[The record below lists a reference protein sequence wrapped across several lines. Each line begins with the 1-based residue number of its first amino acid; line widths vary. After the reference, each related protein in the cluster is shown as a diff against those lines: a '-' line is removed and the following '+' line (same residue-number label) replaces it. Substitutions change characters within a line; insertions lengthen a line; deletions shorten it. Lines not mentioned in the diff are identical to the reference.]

1 VPKVVAS
8 VAGAIALALVGIV
21 AVPLVLLVAL
31 LGSASGAGACG
42 GQSGV
47 SGGSGGSGALV
58 HAADLSPAQTAN
70 ATTIVAVGAQLRIP
84 TQGVVVA
91 LAAAAQESR
100 FLNYA
105 NDGLGGDLAASQA
118 GVARSLQLPHDAVG
132 TDHGSVGVF
141 QQQYPWWGTLEQLM
155 DPAMAA
161 HLFYDALLK
170 VPGWE
175 SMPVTVAAQAVQR
188 SAFPDAYADDE
199 PLARELVAQLA
210 GAGNTAVSAL
220 CGTGLA
226 MDCPPTTLPAEH
238 GLTPDALRVLRCVQ
252 QQFGDH
258 TYLGVGTRADNPASD
273 HPSGRAV
280 DIMIARWD
288 TPAGNA
294 EGWRIARWAVANAA
308 GLGVKYVIFDAQIY
322 TVAGSGGSPSAGW
335 APYTH
340 PSGGST
346 PTELH
351 RDHVHVS
358 VYGDAAGATLSAAG
372 WTLPIAPGSYVLTSG
387 YGPRPNPTGPGT
399 SFHAGLDFA
408 APAGTPI
415 RSAAT
420 GQVTFA
426 GISGGYGN
434 LVIVRTGNVEV
445 YYGHQ
450 INGGIR
456 VRAGEQVRAG
466 QQIGA
471 VGSTGDSTGNHLHF
485 EVRVNGASTDPVT
498 FLQQYGVDPGNPP

>member
-1 VPKVVAS
+1 MPKVIVSA
-8 VAGAIALALVGIV
+8 AAAAAALLAVFVGI
-21 AVPLVLLVAL
+21 PLFMLVAL

-42 GQSGV
+42 PQF
-47 SGGSGGSGALV
+47 GGPLV
-58 HAADLSPAQTAN
+58 HASDLSPVQTAH
-70 ATTIVAVGAQLRIP
+70 AAAIVAAGARLQVP

-91 LAAAAQESR
+91 LAAASQESE

-118 GVARSLQLPHDAVG
+118 DVSRSLQLPHDAVG
-132 TDHGSVGVF
+132 SDHGSVGIF

-155 DPAMAA
+155 DPSTSADKFFA
-161 HLFYDALLK
+161 ALLM

-175 SMPVTVAAQAVQR
+175 TMPVTVAAQAVEH
-188 SAFPDAYADDE
+188 SAYPDAYADDE
-199 PLARELVAQLA
+199 PLARELVASHA
-210 GAGNTAVSAL
+210 GATDTGISAL

-226 MDCPPTTLPAEH
+226 MDCPPTGLAAEN

-258 TYLGVGTRADNPASD
+258 IYLGVGSRPDNASSD

-280 DIMIARWD
+280 DIMIAAWE
-288 TPAGNA
+288 TPTGNA
-294 EGWRIARWAVANAA
+294 EGWQIARWVVANAA
-308 GLGVKYVIFDAQIY
+308 GLGVKYVIFDAKTY
-322 TVAGSGGSPSAGW
+322 NVMNAAAGW
-335 APYTH
+335 VPYSH
-340 PSGGST
+340 PSGGSS
-346 PTELH
+346 PTDLH
-351 RDHVHVS
+351 RNHVHVS
-358 VYGDAAGATLSAAG
+358 VYGNAAGGSAAVSAAG
-372 WTLPIAPGSYVLTSG
+372 WTLPIAPGSYILTSG

-420 GQVTFA
+420 GLVTFA
-426 GISGGYGN
+426 GVSGGYGN
-434 LVIVRTGNVEV
+434 LVIIRTGNVEV

-450 INGGIR
+450 IDAGIR
-456 VRAGEQVRAG
+456 VVVGQQVVAG

-485 EVRVNGASTDPVT
+485 EVRVNGASTDPVA
-498 FLQQYGVDPGNPP
+498 FLRQYGVDPGNPPS